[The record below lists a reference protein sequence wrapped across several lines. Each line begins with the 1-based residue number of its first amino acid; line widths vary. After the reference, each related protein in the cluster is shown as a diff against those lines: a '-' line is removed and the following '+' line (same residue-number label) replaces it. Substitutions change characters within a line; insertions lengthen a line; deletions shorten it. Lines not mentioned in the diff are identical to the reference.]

1 VAPAEVALVAVDGGG
16 RGSFNGQFAN
26 FGNRRTAQPPLTG
39 SFSINLNNSAL
50 NAAPFSLNGQN
61 IAKGSSNR
69 IGYTSTIGGPMVI
82 PKLLNWQRASFNVTY
97 QGTVSRSAYNG
108 VGTLPSPAERTGD
121 FSQLLTGNTTG
132 PRAIRRSSRRPMS
145 LPAASL

>member
-39 SFSINLNNSAL
+39 SFSINLNNSAF

-69 IGYTSTIGGPMVI
+69 IGYTCTIGGPMVI

-97 QGTVSRSAYNG
+97 QGTVSRSAMAWARCRRQ
-108 VGTLPSPAERTGD
+108 PSA
-121 FSQLLTGNTTG
+121 L
-132 PRAIRRSSRRPMS
+132 AISRSSSRVTRRAHERS
-145 LPAASL
+145 DGRRAGR